1 MSSFLFQIRKK
12 IRIAATTPINAPMQP
27 IITLIRCCP
36 MLLAVECFVE
46 VLAAVVVGMTAKKII
61 CKFLLRNP
69 TKLSCIHLHYKLG
82 LVSALVTALGNF
94 HVKEAP
100 NSVNNIFIASIGI
113 S

>member
-1 MSSFLFQIRKK
+1 
-12 IRIAATTPINAPMQP
+12 MQP

-46 VLAAVVVGMTAKKII
+46 VLAAAVVGMTAKEII

-69 TKLSCIHLHYKLG
+69 TKLSFIHLHYKLG
-82 LVSALVTALGNF
+82 LVSALVTALG
-94 HVKEAP
+94 VKEAL

-113 S
+113 R